1 MTIQPIRKLA
11 GEHRLTV
18 YGAAYLE
25 LARRHALLLATL
37 GLLLAA
43 LALLLATL
51 AADLAAAAQA
61 MRLPL
66 LRLD

>member
-11 GEHRLTV
+11 GEHRLTI
-18 YGAAYLE
+18 YDAAYLE
-25 LARRHALLLATL
+25 LAQRHA
-37 GLLLAA
+37 LLLAA

-51 AADLAAAAQA
+51 AADLAAAALA